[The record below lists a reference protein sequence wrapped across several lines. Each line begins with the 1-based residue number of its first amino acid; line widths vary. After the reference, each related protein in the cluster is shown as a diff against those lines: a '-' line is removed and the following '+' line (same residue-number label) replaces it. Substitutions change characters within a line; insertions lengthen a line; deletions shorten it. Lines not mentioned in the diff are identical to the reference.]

1 MTNWVDLDREL
12 DTWGRTGQSATFW
25 WRDDDAVT
33 STPALQRLLDAAA
46 TAAGQPVPLALA
58 VIPAPADSA
67 LAQSLRVAD
76 CVVALQHGYAHL
88 NQAATG
94 AKKAEFAAGRDLSV
108 ALEEFRSGSQ
118 RLRDLFGDRALPVL
132 VPPWNRIDPALID
145 RLDDVGIRGL
155 STYGPRASKT
165 TDGGIVLVNTH
176 VDIINWRAGRQFLG
190 IEGCLQLAIGHLA
203 ARREGR
209 VDPSEPTGLLTHHL
223 VHDADTWSFLATFL
237 QRTARHS
244 AVRWM
249 GARQLF
255 SCSPDGP
262 A

>member
-1 MTNWVDLDREL
+1 MTDWVDLDREL
-12 DTWGRTGQSATFW
+12 DAWGRAGQSATFW

-67 LAQSLRVAD
+67 LAQSLHGAD
-76 CVVALQHGYAHL
+76 CVVALQHGYAHA

-108 ALEEFRSGSQ
+108 VLEELRNGSQ
-118 RLRDLFGDRALPVL
+118 RLRDLFGDHALPVL

-145 RLDDVGIRGL
+145 RLDEVGIRGL
-155 STYGPRASKT
+155 SIYGQRAAKT
-165 TDGGIVLVNTH
+165 TDAGIVLVNTH
-176 VDIINWRAGRQFLG
+176 VDIVNWREERRFLG
-190 IEGCLQLAIGHLA
+190 IEGCLRLAISHLA

-209 VDPSEPTGLLTHHL
+209 VDASEPTGLLTHHL
-223 VHDADTWSFLATFL
+223 VHDENAWSFLATFL

-249 GARQLF
+249 EARQLF
-255 SCSPDGP
+255 SCSLDGP